1 MMDTMN
7 RNFLT
12 LHSSQSGQIGLIV
25 ILTMVVIL
33 TIGLSVASRSSQ
45 EVEIASQEENSTRV
59 FNSAESGIEEALSA
73 ILTAEEAG
81 DTSGLTGGSASSDG
95 INRKHTIA
103 LSDSLETQLAEGVST
118 QINLTSNP
126 SGTLNIQWSRE
137 SCGQTPAALLIS
149 VFSTN
154 AGVITATQYGVNIN
168 CNPRSGDNL
177 EVASGSLT
185 SPYNGSYNLA
195 LSVNDQYIRI
205 KPLYNGTDIFIASS
219 PLVDE
224 AQYNIQSQAQNE
236 SDSKETSAISAK
248 RTLPAAPGFMDY
260 ALVSGGNIVKN

>member
-1 MMDTMN
+1 MMSTMN
-7 RNFLT
+7 HNFLKRN
-12 LHSSQSGQIGLIV
+12 HAQSGQIGLIV

-45 EVEIASQEENSTRV
+45 EVQIASQEENSTRV

-81 DTSGLTGGSASSDG
+81 DTSGLTGGSGSSDG

-103 LSDSLETQLAEGVST
+103 LSNSLETQLAEGVST
-118 QINLTSNP
+118 EISLTNNP
-126 SGTLNIQWSRE
+126 SGTLNIKWSRQ

-149 VFSTN
+149 VFSDN
-154 AGVITATQYGVNIN
+154 AGTIRSTQYGVNIN

-177 EVASGSLT
+177 EVATGSLS
-185 SPYNGSYNLA
+185 SPYYGSYNLT
-195 LSVNDQYIRI
+195 LTNNDQFIRI
-205 KPLYNGTDIFIASS
+205 KPLYNDTDIYIASS

-224 AQYNIQSQAQNE
+224 AQYNIESQAQN
-236 SDSKETSAISAK
+236 DDDTKETSAISAK
-248 RTLPAAPGFMDY
+248 RTLPTAPGVMDY
-260 ALVSGGNIVKN
+260 AIVSGANIVKN